1 MTVFNTNSKK
11 VLDYYRDYLIIKQL
25 ITDMK
30 LLKKYL
36 LENRIIKQSKTYM
49 VLADDK
55 YSFTYASKLDKLL
68 LRDYITKEQQEVY
81 LDITEKYYNYTFDL
95 EDNTLINFVNATNYY
110 NIEDLTQFRFSV
122 LIELKAIIKALIK
135 AEINNTRIRIFKPNI
150 IKKYIWMNN

>member
-1 MTVFNTNSKK
+1 MTVYNTNSKK
-11 VLDYYRDYLIIKQL
+11 VIAYYQDYLKIKQL
-25 ITDMK
+25 IADMK

-36 LENRIIKQSKTYM
+36 LENRIIKQSKTYI

-55 YSFTYASKLDKLL
+55 YSFTSASKLDKLL

>member
-1 MTVFNTNSKK
+1 
-11 VLDYYRDYLIIKQL
+11 
-25 ITDMK
+25 
-30 LLKKYL
+30 
-36 LENRIIKQSKTYM
+36 M

-68 LRDYITKEQQEVY
+68 LRDYITKEQQDVY

-95 EDNTLINFVNATNYY
+95 EDNTLINFVNAKNYY
-110 NIEDLTQFRFSV
+110 NLEDLTQFRFSV

-135 AEINNTRIRIFKPNI
+135 VEINNTRIRIFKPNI